1 MTTKPKDLISIKT
14 FNEGVKR
21 YETHVLSRLRDNQ
34 TKSVWFDL
42 ETVKSYIAFIEQ
54 EAAAKKLE
62 ISGLRLHMMAKDT
75 QEHAVTL
82 AFAPTVK
89 KTNERGE
96 VVHHSFDVI
105 SSEENHPVELS
116 TPQVRNDFTD
126 AGILNNGI
134 ACPPKCG

>member
-1 MTTKPKDLISIKT
+1 MITKPKDLISIKA

-21 YETHVLSRLRDNQ
+21 YETHVLSRLPDNQ
-34 TKSVWFDL
+34 TKAVWFDL
-42 ETVKSYIAFIEQ
+42 ETVKSYIAFIER
-54 EAAAKKLE
+54 EAAAKKIE

-75 QEHAVTL
+75 KEHAVTL

-96 VVHHSFDVI
+96 VVHSSIDVI
-105 SSEENHPVELS
+105 SSKESHPAKLS
-116 TPQVRNDFTD
+116 TPRDRNDLTD

-134 ACPPKCG
+134 TCPPKCG